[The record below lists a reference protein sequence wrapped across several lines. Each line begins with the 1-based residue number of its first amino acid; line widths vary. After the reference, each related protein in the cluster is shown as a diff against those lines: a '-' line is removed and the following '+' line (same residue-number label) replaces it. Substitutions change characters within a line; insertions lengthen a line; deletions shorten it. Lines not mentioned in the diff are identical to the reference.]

1 MKVGTEPGFP
11 ARSQQNWKTG
21 LRPHI
26 SLFCAGLLAAACAM
40 PPPSGAPRDDA
51 ALKVRVHAVLGHRGL
66 GPDALSVIDNVLRHD
81 GKPPPAAPPI
91 VRELLAEPLAAAD
104 AASLFD
110 RTVPGA
116 LQDWGRGPVF
126 QNGDGAR
133 FSAVIAGKPGSVPIL
148 ELLDPYLG
156 ELAEA
161 QRVLRSAARGDPV
174 DTQALI
180 SELRDNLPPADR
192 MREIAGAYDEP
203 ALRRAATLFLDA
215 TARFVRSLRE
225 NGARIEF
232 PERGAQ
238 FDSAVGVVVIGTR
251 AEDVH
256 WPGAAVIVDPG
267 GNDTYLRAPAA
278 DGATSV
284 IVDLGGDDRYRG
296 SDLVVHGL
304 SAIVDFSGDDVYAM
318 AGPGLGAAIAGA
330 SIVADFSGD
339 DRYSA
344 ELLGEGAAAFGVGA
358 IVDLAGDDTY
368 QLRAGGQGFA
378 LAGGVGLLWDRAG
391 NDTYIA
397 AGLPDAYGRGGGL
410 SFAQGAAFGYRAFLG
425 GGIGILRDDAGDDRY
440 KAEMYAQGAG
450 YYYALGLL
458 WDRGGADRYEAVR
471 YAQGAGV
478 HEAIGVLRDASG
490 TDRYELAV
498 GVGQGMGLDLAVGV
512 LTDAAGDDRYQAGL
526 LAQGAATANGVGIVF
541 DGGGADE
548 WHVDDTRLGWGR
560 AEWFRE
566 LPTLGLLVY
575 DSARA
580 VFSGKEG
587 ALSTPPDAARFGGP
601 RGDAPVRHEPESA
614 RRCPDAV
621 ATVTRFSMT
630 LADALRELAP
640 SFAGGAFEPGLYADV
655 QRRLTARLEESLAE
669 LPRGDFEVAW
679 SLSEAL
685 RCAAAAA
692 SAGDAQVMLDAM
704 ERVLAAKPATPFAG
718 AVVVA
723 LRERPAPPQQMER
736 ILATLD
742 AHPSCGLRSAAL
754 RLRGAAGADKT
765 AREPALSAAQAALR
779 SPCWRLQASALAVL
793 RQLGAAP
800 ADTTALPTFLRGA
813 AGDAVTK

>member
-1 MKVGTEPGFP
+1 MGTEPGFP
-11 ARSQQNWKTG
+11 AAATENRAPSPFFCRPQYLVAAG
-21 LRPHI
+21 L
-26 SLFCAGLLAAACAM
+26 LLAAACAM

-51 ALKVRVHAVLGHRGL
+51 PLEARVHAILERRGL
-66 GPDALSVIDNVLRHD
+66 GPDALSVIDNVIRHD
-81 GKPPPAAPPI
+81 GKPPPAAPPM
-91 VRELLAEPLAAAD
+91 VRELLAAPAAAAD

-110 RTVPGA
+110 RSVPAA
-116 LQDWGRGPVF
+116 LQ
-126 QNGDGAR
+126 QYGDGAR
-133 FSAVIAGKPGSVPIL
+133 FSVAAAGKPGSVPIF
-148 ELLDPYLG
+148 ELLEPYLG

-161 QRVLRSAARGDPV
+161 QRVLRSAARGAPV

-180 SELRDNLPPADR
+180 AELRDNLPSASR
-192 MREIAGAYDEP
+192 MREIAAGYDEP
-203 ALRRAATLFLDA
+203 ELRRAATLFLDA
-215 TARFVRSLRE
+215 TARFVRALGE
-225 NGARIEF
+225 NRARIEF

-238 FDSAVGVVVIGTR
+238 FDSAVGLVVIGTR
-251 AEDVH
+251 GEDVH

-304 SAIVDFSGDDVYAM
+304 SAIVDFSGNDIYAM

-339 DRYSA
+339 DRYAA
-344 ELLGEGAAAFGVGA
+344 ELFGEGAAALGIGA
-358 IVDLAGDDTY
+358 IVDLAGNDTY
-368 QLRAGGQGFA
+368 RLRAGGQGFG
-378 LAGGVGLLWDRAG
+378 LAGGAGLLWDRAG

-410 SFAQGAAFGYRAFLG
+410 SFAQGAAFGYRASLG

-440 KAEMYAQGAG
+440 EAEMYAQGAG

-478 HEAIGVLRDASG
+478 HEAVGVLRDDSG
-490 TDRYELAV
+490 ADRYQLSV

-512 LTDAAGDDRYQAGL
+512 LADAAGDDSYRAGA
-526 LAQGAATANGVGIVF
+526 LAQGAATANGVGIAF

-548 WHVDDTRLGWGR
+548 WHVDDPRRAWGD
-560 AEWFRE
+560 AEWFRG

-575 DSARA
+575 DPARA
-580 VFSGKEG
+580 AFSGKAG
-587 ALSTPPDAARFGGP
+587 ALSPPREAARFGGP
-601 RGDAPVRHEPESA
+601 LGDAPVRHEPESA
-614 RRCPDAV
+614 RRCPEAA
-621 ATVTRFSMT
+621 ATATPFSMS
-630 LADALRELAP
+630 LADALRGLAP
-640 SFAGGAFEPGLYADV
+640 AFAGGAFEPGVYAEV
-655 QRRLTARLEESLAE
+655 QRRLTAQLEESLAE

-685 RCAAAAA
+685 RCSAAAA
-692 SAGDAQVMLDAM
+692 SADDAQAMWDAM
-704 ERVLAAKPATPFAG
+704 ERMLAAGPGTPFAG
-718 AVVVA
+718 AITIT

-736 ILATLD
+736 MLAALD
-742 AHPSCGLRSAAL
+742 SHRACGVRAAAL
-754 RLRGAAGADKT
+754 RLRGSAGGTRET
-765 AREPALSAAQAALR
+765 ALAAAQAALR

-793 RQLGAAP
+793 RQQGVSP
-800 ADTTALPTFLRGA
+800 ADSAALPSFLRGA
-813 AGDAVTK
+813 AGAALPQ